1 MSHIP
6 PPAPRPPAD
15 GPKDRRTDGP
25 KPPPSG
31 FSLIE
36 VMVATTVLAILVLML
51 GGVFQQASS
60 SWDAGFVRAEG
71 GMAVRAVVG
80 ALARDLSTA
89 VDGRRFGLSAP
100 VEVPEG
106 GGSTITMIRLKAG
119 PGDGGRDIQKI
130 QYVANGST
138 VTRKILEGAADDE
151 DPSSVIY
158 SQPDNAGAN
167 GAIFTFS
174 PGPAADYGRYYED
187 EEFDSVKWTVPSV
200 KVRCKLTREGVFSG
214 LTVRSVG
221 RDAMAG
227 TKDDIVV
234 Q

>member
-1 MSHIP
+1 MLP
-6 PPAPRPPAD
+6 VRPTRPTREPA
-15 GPKDRRTDGP
+15 KRRTSGP
-25 KPPPSG
+25 PDLRKG
-31 FSLIE
+31 FTLIE
-36 VMVATTVLAILVLML
+36 VLVATAVMAVMVVMI
-51 GGVFQQASS
+51 GGLFQQASS
-60 SWDAGFVRAEG
+60 SWDAGYARAEG